1 MQASL
6 PREKRRGFFLKIYF
20 RRNCSRDNN
29 LFQQQYSQYF
39 SNHLKTGKPHEES
52 SLYSY
57 LQSCLCSRGYGAGC
71 SAQCLEAG
79 G

>member
-6 PREKRRGFFLKIYF
+6 PREKWRGFFLKSTFAGIVPGTTI
-20 RRNCSRDNN
+20 

-57 LQSCLCSRGYGAGC
+57 L
-71 SAQCLEAG
+71 
-79 G
+79 

>member
-6 PREKRRGFFLKIYF
+6 PREKRSGFFLKIYF

-39 SNHLKTGKPHEES
+39 SNHLKTGKPHDN
-52 SLYSY
+52 SL
-57 LQSCLCSRGYGAGC
+57 LILM
-71 SAQCLEAG
+71 
-79 G
+79 